1 MKGRI
6 IGREGRNIRTLE
18 NVTGIDFIID
28 DTPEAVVLSG
38 FDGVRR
44 ETARLT
50 LTKLITDGRIHPARI
65 EEMYGQAQAEVEA
78 AMEEAGEQA
87 CFDTNVHG
95 VAPELVKILGRLKY
109 RTSYGQNVLNHSIEV
124 AHLAGIMAAE
134 LGANVKIAKRAGLLH
149 DVGKAVDHE
158 VDGSH
163 AEISQQLAKKYRESQ
178 SVVHAIQAHHQ
189 DVEPQTVEAVL
200 VQAADAI
207 SAARPG
213 ARRESLENYVKR
225 LEALE
230 EIAEKHKG
238 VEKCYA
244 MQAGREV
251 RVMVKPA
258 EIDDDGDGAARAR
271 DRQGDRG
278 AARLPRADQGHG
290 HPREPRRRL
299 REVGRGRRAGSPARR
314 PAVSPP
320 EAHRMRTYYLRSF
333 GCQMNEHDAERIR
346 FAARGRGLLAAVTAP
361 DEADVLVYN
370 TCTVRRSADERLAG
384 HLGDGGPAQAR
395 RPGAASCSSPAA
407 CRRPSGRRFFARFP
421 FVDGALGP
429 QNLHRLPELLRG
441 GRASP
446 PAPGRRARP
455 AAARATSTTDRA
467 QRRPARTARSRPTR
481 PGCRSCRAAPTSART
496 ASCRTSAGPS
506 AADRPPTSSPRSR
519 RSPPTASARSR
530 CSARTSTP
538 TGSTCAARAQTPPT
552 SRRSCACSTPAAAS
566 PRRAS

>member
-1 MKGRI
+1 MMIAVYIVVGLAVGVVAGYLIRRNLAAGKLAGAEREAEKLLRDAKREVETIVKEARLEAKEEVHKVRGEVEAELRDRREEAGKVEQRLLQRDEQLDSRAADQDRREESLRDRDANSRRVADELQIASDEAMIQLERISGLSAAQAKDMLLKQTEDEARHEMVKLVRQVEEEARREADRRARNILSLTIQRTAANHVAETTVSVVNLPSDDMKGRI

-50 LTKLITDGRIHPARI
+50 LSKLITDGRIHPARI

-95 VAPELVKILGRLKY
+95 VAPELVRILGRLKY
-109 RTSYGQNVLNHSIEV
+109 RTSYGQNVLNHSVEV

-163 AEISQQLAKKYRESQ
+163 AEISQQLAKKYHESQ
-178 SVVHAIQAHHQ
+178 SVIHAIQAHHQ
-189 DVEPQTVEAVL
+189 DIEPQTVEAVL

-225 LEALE
+225 LESLE
-230 EIAEKHKG
+230 RIAESKKG
-238 VEKCYA
+238 VERCFA

-258 EIDDDGDGAARAR
+258 EIDDDATALLAREIAR
-271 DRQGDRG
+271 DIEDQLDYPGQIRVTVIRES
-278 AARLPRADQGHG
+278 RA
-290 HPREPRRRL
+290 
-299 REVGRGRRAGSPARR
+299 
-314 PAVSPP
+314 
-320 EAHRMRTYYLRSF
+320 
-333 GCQMNEHDAERIR
+333 
-346 FAARGRGLLAAVTAP
+346 
-361 DEADVLVYN
+361 
-370 TCTVRRSADERLAG
+370 
-384 HLGDGGPAQAR
+384 
-395 RPGAASCSSPAA
+395 
-407 CRRPSGRRFFARFP
+407 
-421 FVDGALGP
+421 VDIAK
-429 QNLHRLPELLRG
+429 
-441 GRASP
+441 
-446 PAPGRRARP
+446 
-455 AAARATSTTDRA
+455 
-467 QRRPARTARSRPTR
+467 
-481 PGCRSCRAAPTSART
+481 
-496 ASCRTSAGPS
+496 
-506 AADRPPTSSPRSR
+506 
-519 RSPPTASARSR
+519 
-530 CSARTSTP
+530 
-538 TGSTCAARAQTPPT
+538 
-552 SRRSCACSTPAAAS
+552 
-566 PRRAS
+566 